1 MITLLIKEVADQ
13 FVQENFK
20 RLRDFINRNNLIQS
34 ELQIFEVSFTGAKTN
49 FKFKHNLKYLPKDVI
64 VLSVSKSA
72 TVTFNFDLFDD
83 EYLDMTVSAACK
95 VRFLAGTMKKVLV

>member
-34 ELQIFEVSFTGAKTN
+34 EMQFFEVAFTGAKTN

-72 TVTFNFDLFDD
+72 SCTFNFDLFTDD
-83 EYLDMTVSAACK
+83 YIDMTVSGATT
-95 VRFLAGTMKKVLV
+95 VRFLAGTLKKVLA